1 MYYSTMGFVMG
12 IIDCPA
18 LCNDRILVVVVK
30 GEGKPDAVEAQLHNL
45 ARDEVNV
52 LKRET
57 FKKIKEKI
65 KNKL

>member
-30 GEGKPDAVEAQLHNL
+30 GEGKPNAVEAQLHNL

-52 LKRET
+52 LKREVLKIIF
-57 FKKIKEKI
+57 FKWRK
-65 KNKL
+65 KN